1 MRRRFTSQ
9 FLGMN
14 SVVVYQ
20 DNSGY
25 LIDPGVFPQEIEKI
39 KIFLDKENIRQIVI
53 LLTHTHGDHISGW
66 NSFRNY
72 PTYSHESIS
81 QKSQDVR
88 NNDVRY
94 LQGMYR
100 KNGLENIEQLKFPEN
115 IYYMAEGE
123 FKVMPPASFAFFHL
137 PGHSTDMSAIVI
149 REEKLLLSGDML
161 IQAPT
166 PYILHSIN
174 EYWGSLNSIKEL
186 VDKYDI
192 QCLIPGHGKPA
203 RNREEILFRIDN
215 EQKYIKK
222 LVTMGIDIYQKN
234 SDTKTFKEEFTNSFA
249 EFKDLHSHQI
259 NVQTLM
265 REINELTFLYEIL
278 KKITV

>member
-20 DNSGY
+20 DNNGY

-39 KIFLDKENIRQIVI
+39 KTFLNKEDIHQIVI

-66 NSFRNY
+66 NAFQNY
-72 PTYSHESIS
+72 PSYCHESIS

-100 KNGLENIEQLKFPEN
+100 KNGFEDFDQLKFPEN

-123 FKVMPPASFAFFHL
+123 FKVIPPASFAFFHL

-149 REEKLLLSGDML
+149 KEEKLLFSGDML
-161 IQAPT
+161 IQSPT

-174 EYWGSLNSIKEL
+174 EYWESLNSINEL
-186 VDKYDI
+186 VYKYDI
-192 QCLIPGHGKPA
+192 HCLIPGHGKPA
-203 RNREEILFRIDN
+203 RNKDEMLFRINN

-222 LVTMGIDIYQKN
+222 LVTTGIEIFQRNPDLK
-234 SDTKTFKEEFTNSFA
+234 KFKEEFLYYFG

-265 REINELTFLYEIL
+265 REINDLTSLSDLL
-278 KKITV
+278 K